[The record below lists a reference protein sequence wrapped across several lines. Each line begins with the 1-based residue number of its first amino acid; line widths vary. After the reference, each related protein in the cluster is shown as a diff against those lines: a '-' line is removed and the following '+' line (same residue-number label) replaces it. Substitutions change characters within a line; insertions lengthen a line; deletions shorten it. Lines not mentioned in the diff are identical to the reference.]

1 LDDLT
6 DLLNRL
12 ALAEYYL
19 RKSLAQTTMVV
30 YLGKTQILVWEV
42 PQQLHPFIRADPLL
56 VEIFKQLT

>member
-1 LDDLT
+1 
-6 DLLNRL
+6 
-12 ALAEYYL
+12 
-19 RKSLAQTTMVV
+19 MVV